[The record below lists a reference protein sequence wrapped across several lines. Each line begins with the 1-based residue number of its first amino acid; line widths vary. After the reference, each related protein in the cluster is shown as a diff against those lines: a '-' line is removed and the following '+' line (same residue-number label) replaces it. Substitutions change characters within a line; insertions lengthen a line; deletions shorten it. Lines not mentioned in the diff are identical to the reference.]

1 MAGLQ
6 IQRLKKDDSAEFCS
20 LTYPSQRWLLLN
32 PGPEKVIAVGVR
44 SGQDPVGLALAHARP
59 MGFNELVSLYINP
72 LFDSPAVRN
81 KLLAQIEKECS
92 AAGLETLQFLPVVW
106 EPSIQS
112 LEWLIENGWTYQGTR
127 QLVCKAPVDNLLAID
142 WLQRPQLPA
151 GYQCIPWSEVSDSS
165 RQTLKDSQPH
175 WPSLLDPFYLEK
187 DHCDTVSQ
195 ALLDEKSRIR
205 GWLITHGIDAQILR
219 WTASW
224 VDPQI
229 QSMTRV
235 FPLWRNAAEAQKTG
249 SKHPLA
255 TWTVPIGLDRMQR
268 FTLRRIRPH
277 LTALG
282 YATLFSREL

>member
-1 MAGLQ
+1 MTGLH
-6 IQRLKKDDSAEFCS
+6 IQPLNKEESAEFCG

-32 PGPEKVIAVGVR
+32 PGQEKVIAVGVR
-44 SGQDPVGLALAHARP
+44 SGQDPVGLALAHAKP
-59 MGFNELVSLYINP
+59 TSFNELVSLYINP
-72 LFDSPAVRN
+72 LFDSPAVRS

-151 GYQCIPWSEVSDSS
+151 GYQCILWSEVDDSS
-165 RQTLKDSQPH
+165 RKMLKDSQPH

-187 DHCDTVSQ
+187 DHCDSVSQ

-235 FPLWRNAAEAQKTG
+235 FPLWRNAAEAQKAG
-249 SKHPLA
+249 SKHPLT